1 MHVEDELRLDDQLL
15 EAARSLAREVV
26 AFRQIP
32 VRPSGRKGQKGCKG
46 ADIWFRL
53 TQDLQAVPGALP
65 AFDHDDRV
73 IKPAVAAFV
82 RHLHDHPHDAYDDD
96 FSEEAINDHWLAVV
110 DNWTKIRVPGG
121 DALVAAFRQAERA
134 PLELRP
140 PVVAYG
146 RTFTLVVSTAYYLQR
161 HQGACPIW
169 LPVKRL
175 GLLLGYADHTRVS
188 RLLSLARRRGLLAQ
202 IEPAA
207 RVQIRPGRYER
218 RAALYRF
225 NFDLAGKLYQPPAEG
240 NT

>member
-1 MHVEDELRLDDQLL
+1 MQVEDELRLDAQLL
-15 EAARSLAREVV
+15 EAALSLAREVV
-26 AFRQIP
+26 AFRQIA
-32 VRPSGRKGQKGCKG
+32 VRLSGRKGKKGCKG

-53 TQDLQAVPGALP
+53 TQDLQSVPGAL
-65 AFDHDDRV
+65 AAVEDDAGLLR
-73 IKPAVAAFV
+73 PAVAAFV
-82 RHLHDHPHDAYDDD
+82 RHLRDHPHDAYDDD

-121 DALVAAFRQAERA
+121 DALVAAFRQAERT

-140 PVVAYG
+140 PVAAYG
-146 RTFTLVVSTAYYLQR
+146 RPFTLVVSTAYYLQR
-161 HQGACPIW
+161 HQGAFPIW

-188 RLLSLARRRGLLAQ
+188 RLLSLARRCGLLVQ
-202 IEPAA
+202 IEPAT
-207 RVQIRPGRYER
+207 RVEIGPAQYG